1 MQAGFSDTLGPLVV
15 NNDGFSALAKGDLR
29 AAFLFQTRAMDGRS
43 VFLLLGTTSQQ
54 RHYTEIGLL
63 CLVCVMANQD

>member
-43 VFLLLGTTSQQ
+43 VFLLLGTTS
-54 RHYTEIGLL
+54 
-63 CLVCVMANQD
+63 